1 MSTAIISETISAHPD
16 LIRKVEKGILNEARH
31 EEQNFK
37 DTLKDLSKTAK
48 MENKAHRAAIRAER
62 ALEKAEQHE
71 QKTLKNI
78 YKAEQAHDI
87 AITNVHEA
95 RHELEMS
102 TKNDGKFQRS
112 VKMKRERVEDVIKAN
127 DENTKER
134 NIKLTALRGP
144 VGTSE
149 SGRVVPAVEGAA
161 ASTAQ
166 N

>member
-1 MSTAIISETISAHPD
+1 MSILITEEPISAHPD
-16 LIRKVEKGILNEARH
+16 LIKKLEKGIINEAKH

-37 DTLKDLSKTAK
+37 DTLKDLSKTEK
-48 MENKAHRAAIRAER
+48 MESKAHKASVRAER
-62 ALEKAEQHE
+62 VLEKAEQHE

-87 AITNVHEA
+87 AISNVHEA
-95 RHELEMS
+95 QHELEMS
-102 TKNDGKFQRS
+102 TKNNGKFQQS
-112 VKMKRERVEDVIKAN
+112 VQAKKERVEDAIKAN

-144 VGTSE
+144 AGTNE

-161 ASTAQ
+161 STAQ